1 MGEAEEWKPAAS
13 EGHFS
18 PLDTVTVSLE
28 VLGAGVVYR
37 YVHTERPHR

>member
-1 MGEAEEWKPAAS
+1 METAAS

-28 VLGAGVVYR
+28 VLGAGAVYR

>member
-1 MGEAEEWKPAAS
+1 MGEAEEWKPAAT

-18 PLDTVTVSLE
+18 PLDTVTVSLK